1 MSDRPFRDFLP
12 NDRWYDV
19 QRDMWVK
26 QISDEQLEIGATALG
41 LHLAGE
47 VIAFTPKPQGA
58 EIDRGRGLGT
68 METGKTV
75 LAIHCP
81 VSLRMTSS
89 NDEAEANPSLLEK
102 FPYSAGWMVRGTTNT
117 WAEEVKGLVD
127 ADAYRQHCRCVIP
140 DAEVIVIA

>member
-1 MSDRPFRDFLP
+1 MSDRRFRDDLP

-26 QISDEQLEIGATALG
+26 QCADEQLEIGATALG
-41 LHLAGE
+41 LRLAGD

-58 EIDRGRGLGT
+58 EIERGRGLGT

-89 NDEAEANPSLLEK
+89 NEEAEANPSLLDK
-102 FPYSAGWMVRGTTNT
+102 SPYNAGWMVRGTTNN
-117 WAEEVKGLVD
+117 WVDELKDLVD
-127 ADAYRQHCRCVIP
+127 ADAYRQHCLSVIP
-140 DAEVIVIA
+140 DAEIIVIA